1 LSSPEHAV
9 DRGPAEAFRARRDR
23 VASWLR
29 ERDIDA
35 AVLADFEGLRN
46 ASLRYLTGHPMDAL
60 LLLSCTAE
68 ALLVARD
75 LPLAQRR
82 AQVEELLPYGRF
94 DRSVY
99 GTLKELMSERGIRRA
114 ELSGAFPFPLVQELS
129 QALPRTELLCRRE
142 GIDEELARLRAVKDA
157 GELQALR
164 QACRLTDGLVDE
176 IEALLAERGE
186 ASETELALHLE
197 ARARERGAEG
207 MSFETLAAGP
217 ERSYAIHAFP
227 PYTAGRF
234 GAPGLSILD
243 FGVCWAGYRSDVTLT
258 VLRGP
263 LGRRQREMSEA
274 VAEAYEL
281 ALSLVK
287 PGADPEQIG
296 ARVDRLLAERGYP
309 MPHGLGHGIG
319 LEAHEAPMLRPPRST
334 SPASGRLSSL
344 RPGMVLTIEPGA
356 YHPEAG
362 GVRLENDLLVTE
374 QGAEPLTRARI
385 LRMGG

>member
-1 LSSPEHAV
+1 LSRAEPSIEE
-9 DRGPAEAFRARRDR
+9 RLPALRVRRAR

-29 ERDIDA
+29 DRDIDA

-46 ASLRYLTGHPMDAL
+46 ASLRYLTGHPSDGL

-68 ALLVARD
+68 ALLVAWD
-75 LPLAQRR
+75 LPLARRR
-82 AQVEELLPYGRF
+82 AQVEELLPYGQF
-94 DRSVY
+94 DRSLY

-142 GIDEELARLRAVKDA
+142 GIDEELARMRSVKDA
-157 GELQALR
+157 GELQELR
-164 QACRLTDGLVDE
+164 QACSLTNAFIDE
-176 IEALLAERGE
+176 IEALLVERGE
-186 ASETELALHLE
+186 QSETGLALHLE
-197 ARARERGAEG
+197 AQALARGAEG
-207 MSFETLAAGP
+207 MSFQTLAAGP

-234 GAPGLSILD
+234 GTPGLSILD

-258 VLRGP
+258 VLHGP
-263 LGRRQREMSEA
+263 LDRRQGEMSEA

-287 PGADPEQIG
+287 PGADPERIG
-296 ARVDRLLAERGYP
+296 VRVDRFLADRGYP

-319 LEAHEAPMLRPPRST
+319 LEAHEAPMLRPPRSS
-334 SPASGRLSSL
+334 SPAPGRVSALQ
-344 RPGMVLTIEPGA
+344 PGMVVTIEPGA

-374 QGAEPLTRARI
+374 QGAEPLTRARF
-385 LRMGG
+385 LRLGG